1 MAIADCALNKLKYAE
16 QIQIIDIGQQILDK
30 LSKSVGES
38 HFGYLLLLLYNLILL
53 KFHQYQ
59 LSITSWSV

>member
-1 MAIADCALNKLKYAE
+1 MAIADCALNKLKCAE

-38 HFGYLLLLLYNLILL
+38 HFGYLLLRVLYNLILL
-53 KFHQYQ
+53 KFHQF
-59 LSITSWSV
+59 SEFT